1 MAFFVCEP
9 RGVAFES
16 TEGGYA
22 RWSADSRDFSELMS
36 DEEYASVA
44 REPWKRV
51 SEDEARVFMESKSDV
66 GVGA

>member
-1 MAFFVCEP
+1 MAFFVCES

-22 RWSADSRDFSELMS
+22 RWSAGSRDFSELMS

-51 SEDEARVFMESKSDV
+51 RED
-66 GVGA
+66 